1 MERTHAVRAWV
12 GGAMRARGL
21 TLLSVDGLKMWHGD
35 AALREANDA
44 PAYIMYFPKIMR
56 SVSGG
61 ENNLDAVCELS
72 YGSYYGIKYTDTG
85 STILFVCFGSAG
97 HRV

>member
-21 TLLSVDGLKMWHGD
+21 TLLAVDGLKMWHGD

-44 PAYIMYFPKIMR
+44 PTYNNVFSKNHEIRFR
-56 SVSGG
+56 RG
-61 ENNLDAVCELS
+61 NLDAVCELS

-97 HRV
+97 RRV